1 MFKLNK
7 KIFTLFGIGF
17 LPISGSMGSLV
28 AIFVYYIFYN
38 YLNLLSFIFFII
50 FIFFYSIFFL
60 KKSLN
65 QSFSS
70 SDPKEIVIDEFIG
83 QSIPLLLCENNFFLI
98 ILSFLLF
105 RLFDI
110 TKPWPVSYF
119 DLKVKSANGVLMD
132 DIIAGLYAFFV
143 IYLWV

>member
-17 LPISGSMGSLV
+17 LPISGTMGSLV
-28 AIFVYYIFYN
+28 AIFFYYIFYN

-60 KKSLN
+60 NKSIN

-132 DIIAGLYAFFV
+132 DIIAGLYAYFV

>member
-17 LPISGSMGSLV
+17 LPISGTMGSLV
-28 AIFVYYIFYN
+28 AIFFYYIFYN

-50 FIFFYSIFFL
+50 FIFFYSFFFL
-60 KKSLN
+60 NKSIN

-70 SDPKEIVIDEFIG
+70 PDPKEVVIDEFIG
-83 QSIPLLLCENNFFLI
+83 QSIPLILCENNFFLI

-110 TKPWPVSYF
+110 TKPWPASYF
-119 DLKVKSANGVLMD
+119 DLKVKSASGVLMD
-132 DIIAGLYAFFV
+132 DIIAGLYTFFI

>member
-1 MFKLNK
+1 MFKLNE

-17 LPISGSMGSLV
+17 LPISGTMGSLI
-28 AIFVYYIFYN
+28 AIFFYYLFFN

-50 FIFFYSIFFL
+50 LIFFYSFFFL
-60 KKSLN
+60 NKSIK

-83 QSIPLLLCENNFFLI
+83 QSIPLILCENNFFLI
-98 ILSFLLF
+98 MLSFLLF

-110 TKPWPVSYF
+110 TKPWPASYF
-119 DLKVKSANGVLMD
+119 DLKVKNSNGVLMD
-132 DIIAGLYAFFV
+132 DIIAGLYTFFI

>member
-1 MFKLNK
+1 M
-7 KIFTLFGIGF
+7 FGIGF
-17 LPISGSMGSLV
+17 LPISGTIGSLI
-28 AIFVYYIFYN
+28 AIFVYFMFYN
-38 YLNLLSFIFFII
+38 YLNLLSFIVLII
-50 FIFFYSIFFL
+50 LIFFYSFFFL
-60 KKSLN
+60 DKTIKR
-65 QSFSS
+65 SFST

-110 TKPWPVSYF
+110 TKPWPASYF
-119 DLKVKSANGVLMD
+119 DLKVKNANGVLMD
-132 DIIAGLYAFFV
+132 DIIAGLYTFFF

>member
-1 MFKLNK
+1 M
-7 KIFTLFGIGF
+7 FGIGF
-17 LPISGSMGSLV
+17 LPISGTIGSLI
-28 AIFVYYIFYN
+28 AIFVYFIFYN
-38 YLNLLSFIFFII
+38 YLNLLSFIVFII
-50 FIFFYSIFFL
+50 LIFFYTIFFL
-60 KKSLN
+60 DKSIKR
-65 QSFSS
+65 SFST

-110 TKPWPVSYF
+110 TKPWPASYF
-119 DLKVKSANGVLMD
+119 DLKVKNANGVLMD
-132 DIIAGLYAFFV
+132 DIIAGLYTFFF

>member
-7 KIFTLFGIGF
+7 KIFTLFGIGL
-17 LPISGSMGSLV
+17 LPISGTMGSLV
-28 AIFVYYIFYN
+28 AIFFYYIFYN

-50 FIFFYSIFFL
+50 FIFFYS
-60 KKSLN
+60 
-65 QSFSS
+65 
-70 SDPKEIVIDEFIG
+70 
-83 QSIPLLLCENNFFLI
+83 NFFLI

-110 TKPWPVSYF
+110 TKPWPASYF
-119 DLKVKSANGVLMD
+119 DLKVKSAKGVLMD
-132 DIIAGLYAFFV
+132 DIIAGLYVFFV

>member
-1 MFKLNK
+1 
-7 KIFTLFGIGF
+7 LFGIGF
-17 LPISGSMGSLV
+17 LPISGTIGSLI
-28 AIFVYYIFYN
+28 AIFVYFIFYN
-38 YLNLLSFIFFII
+38 YLNLLSFIVFII
-50 FIFFYSIFFL
+50 LIFFYSIFFL
-60 KKSLN
+60 DKTIKR
-65 QSFSS
+65 SFST

-110 TKPWPVSYF
+110 TKPWPASYF
-119 DLKVKSANGVLMD
+119 DLKVKNANGVLMD
-132 DIIAGLYAFFV
+132 DIIAGLYTFFF

>member
-1 MFKLNK
+1 M
-7 KIFTLFGIGF
+7 FGIGF
-17 LPISGSMGSLV
+17 LPISGTIGSLI
-28 AIFVYYIFYN
+28 AIFVYFIFYN
-38 YLNLLSFIFFII
+38 YLNLLSFIVLII
-50 FIFFYSIFFL
+50 LIFFYSIFFL
-60 KKSLN
+60 DKTIKR
-65 QSFSS
+65 SFST

-110 TKPWPVSYF
+110 TKPWPASYF
-119 DLKVKSANGVLMD
+119 DLKVKNANGVLMD
-132 DIIAGLYAFFV
+132 DIIAGLYTFFF

>member
-7 KIFTLFGIGF
+7 RIFTLFGIGF
-17 LPISGSMGSLV
+17 LPISGTMGSLV
-28 AIFVYYIFYN
+28 AIFFYYIFYN

-60 KKSLN
+60 NKSLK

-83 QSIPLLLCENNFFLI
+83 QSIPLLICGNNFFLI

-110 TKPWPVSYF
+110 TKPWPASYF
-119 DLKVKSANGVLMD
+119 DLKIKNATGVIMD
-132 DIIAGLYAFFV
+132 DIIAGIYTFLI
-143 IYLWV
+143 IYLCI

>member
-1 MFKLNK
+1 M
-7 KIFTLFGIGF
+7 FGIGF
-17 LPISGSMGSLV
+17 LPISGTIGSLI
-28 AIFVYYIFYN
+28 AIFVYFIFYN
-38 YLNLLSFIFFII
+38 YLNLLSFIVLII
-50 FIFFYSIFFL
+50 LIFFYSIFFL
-60 KKSLN
+60 DKTIKR
-65 QSFSS
+65 SFSS

-110 TKPWPVSYF
+110 TKPWPASYF
-119 DLKVKSANGVLMD
+119 DLKVKNANGVLMD
-132 DIIAGLYAFFV
+132 DIIAGLYTFFF